1 MKKKLAALDLKVQI
15 GLVVAGL
22 LVFAVAGYMLVISP
36 KQAQVSQV
44 RAQVDSE
51 QAQVYQ
57 RRAQVRHDQHP
68 PTIQTA
74 DLFRLARAMPD
85 REDMPGIILTLSQV
99 ARSAGIR
106 FDLIEPVVN
115 GTPAGL
121 AGPFE
126 AERIHLLFNGDFY
139 GLSDFLYRV
148 RSLVVVHDGKLEA
161 SGRLF
166 NVDTVT
172 FNVTANSFPRISAEL
187 FVDAYVY
194 SSSATPS
201 TTTPSTTTPSTT
213 TPSTTTPS
221 TTTPTTTTTPAGS
234 DTSLP
239 SNANAAGPTP

>member
-1 MKKKLAALDLKVQI
+1 VKKKLAALNLRVQI
-15 GLVVAGL
+15 ALVAIGL
-22 LVFAVAGYMLVISP
+22 LLLAVAGYMLVISP
-36 KQAQVSQV
+36 KQAEAAQV
-44 RAQVDSE
+44 RLQVDSE
-51 QAQVYQ
+51 QSQIYH
-57 RRAQVRHDQHP
+57 RRAQVRKDQHP

-126 AERIHLLFNGDFY
+126 SERIHLLFNGDFY

-148 RSLVVVHDGKLEA
+148 RSLVAVHDGKLEA

-172 FNVTANSFPRISAEL
+172 FNVAGDTFPQIAAEL
-187 FVDAYVY
+187 YVDAYVY
-194 SSSATPS
+194 SNSATPS
-201 TTTPSTTTPSTT
+201 AATPA
-213 TPSTTTPS
+213 
-221 TTTPTTTTTPAGS
+221 TTPTTTTPAASTS

-239 SNANAAGPTP
+239 GDATAAGATP

>member
-1 MKKKLAALDLKVQI
+1 MKKKLAALNLKVQI

-36 KQAQVSQV
+36 KQAQASQV
-44 RAQVDSE
+44 RVQVDSE
-51 QAQVYQ
+51 QTQIYQ
-57 RRAQVRHDQHP
+57 RRAEARQDQHP

-99 ARSAGIR
+99 AHSAGIR

-121 AGPFE
+121 AGPFQ

-148 RSLVVVHDGKLEA
+148 RSLVAVHDGKLEA

-172 FNVTANSFPRISAEL
+172 FNVTGNTFPRISAEL

-201 TTTPSTTTPSTT
+201 TTTPSTTTPG
-213 TPSTTTPS
+213 
-221 TTTPTTTTTPAGS
+221 TTTPTTTTPAGS
-234 DTSLP
+234 TDTSLP
-239 SNANAAGPTP
+239 SDANAAGATP